1 MANAAL
7 LHIIQVAIV
16 FILKN
21 HTTMEFTQSVKSVF
35 SKYATFSGR
44 ASRSEY
50 WYFVLFNIIASIALF
65 LLGIAI
71 GAAVGGSDGAMGGL
85 IVGYILYVIYGLG
98 VLIPSLAVT
107 VRRLH
112 DTNNSGWL
120 ILIGLIPCIGGIV
133 LLVLTI
139 LQGTNGENKYGDI
152 PE

>member
-1 MANAAL
+1 M
-7 LHIIQVAIV
+7 
-16 FILKN
+16 
-21 HTTMEFTQSVKSVF
+21 TFTQSIKSVF
-35 SKYATFSGR
+35 SKYATFTGR

-50 WYFVLFNIIASIALF
+50 WYFTLFNIITSTLLL

-71 GAAVGGSDGAMGGL
+71 GAATGGSDGVPGGL
-85 IVGYILYVIYGLG
+85 IVGYILYIIYGLG
-98 VLIPSLAVT
+98 VLIPSLAVA

-120 ILIGLIPCIGGIV
+120 ILLGLIPCVGGIV
-133 LLVLTI
+133 LLVFMI

>member
-1 MANAAL
+1 M
-7 LHIIQVAIV
+7 
-16 FILKN
+16 
-21 HTTMEFTQSVKSVF
+21 TFTQSIKSVF
-35 SKYATFSGR
+35 RKYATFTGR

-50 WYFVLFNIIASIALF
+50 WYFTLFNIITSTLLF

-71 GAAVGGSDGAMGGL
+71 GAATGGSDGVPGGL
-85 IVGYILYVIYGLG
+85 IVGYILYIIYGLG
-98 VLIPSLAVT
+98 VLIPSLAVA

-120 ILIGLIPCIGGIV
+120 ILLGLIPCVGGIV
-133 LLVLTI
+133 LLVFMI

>member
-1 MANAAL
+1 M
-7 LHIIQVAIV
+7 
-16 FILKN
+16 
-21 HTTMEFTQSVKSVF
+21 TFTQSIKSVF
-35 SKYATFSGR
+35 SKYATFTGR

-50 WYFVLFNIIASIALF
+50 WYFTLFNIITSTLLF

-71 GAAVGGSDGAMGGL
+71 GAATGGSDGVPGGL
-85 IVGYILYVIYGLG
+85 IVGYILYIIYGLG
-98 VLIPSLAVT
+98 VLIPSLDVT

-120 ILIGLIPCIGGIV
+120 ILLGLIPCVGGIV
-133 LLVLTI
+133 LLVFMI

>member
-1 MANAAL
+1 M
-7 LHIIQVAIV
+7 
-16 FILKN
+16 
-21 HTTMEFTQSVKSVF
+21 TFTQSIKSVF
-35 SKYATFSGR
+35 SKYATFTGR

-50 WYFVLFNIIASIALF
+50 WYFTLFNIITSTLLF

-71 GAAVGGSDGAMGGL
+71 GAATGGSDGVPGGL
-85 IVGYILYVIYGLG
+85 IVGYMLYIIYGLG

-120 ILIGLIPCIGGIV
+120 ILLGLIPCVGGIV
-133 LLVLTI
+133 LLVFMI

>member
-1 MANAAL
+1 M
-7 LHIIQVAIV
+7 
-16 FILKN
+16 
-21 HTTMEFTQSVKSVF
+21 TFTQSIKSVF
-35 SKYATFSGR
+35 SKYAIFTGR

-50 WYFVLFNIIASIALF
+50 WYFTLFNIITSTLLF

-71 GAAVGGSDGAMGGL
+71 GAATGGSDGVPGGL
-85 IVGYILYVIYGLG
+85 IVGYILDIIYGLG

-120 ILIGLIPCIGGIV
+120 ILLGLIPCVGGIV
-133 LLVLTI
+133 LLVFMI

>member
-1 MANAAL
+1 M
-7 LHIIQVAIV
+7 
-16 FILKN
+16 
-21 HTTMEFTQSVKSVF
+21 TFTQSIKSVF
-35 SKYATFSGR
+35 SKYATFTGR

-50 WYFVLFNIIASIALF
+50 WYFTLFNIIASTLLL

-71 GAAVGGSDGAMGGL
+71 GAATGGSDGVPGGL
-85 IVGYILYVIYGLG
+85 IVGYILYIIYGLG
-98 VLIPSLAVT
+98 VLIPSLAVA

-120 ILIGLIPCIGGIV
+120 ILLGLIPCVGGIV
-133 LLVLTI
+133 LLVFMI

>member
-1 MANAAL
+1 MTL
-7 LHIIQVAIV
+7 
-16 FILKN
+16 
-21 HTTMEFTQSVKSVF
+21 TQSVKSVF
-35 SKYATFSGR
+35 SKYATFTGR

-50 WYFVLFNIIASIALF
+50 WYFTLFNIITSTLLF

-71 GAAVGGSDGAMGGL
+71 GAATGGSDGVPGGL
-85 IVGYILYVIYGLG
+85 IVGYILYIIYGLG

-120 ILIGLIPCIGGIV
+120 ILLGLIPCVGGIV
-133 LLVLTI
+133 LLVFMI

>member
-1 MANAAL
+1 M
-7 LHIIQVAIV
+7 
-16 FILKN
+16 
-21 HTTMEFTQSVKSVF
+21 TFTQSIKSVF
-35 SKYATFSGR
+35 SKYATFTGR

-50 WYFVLFNIIASIALF
+50 WYFTLFNIITSTLLF

-71 GAAVGGSDGAMGGL
+71 GAATGGSDGVPGGL
-85 IVGYILYVIYGLG
+85 IVGYILYIIYGLG

-120 ILIGLIPCIGGIV
+120 ILLGLIPCVGGIV
-133 LLVLTI
+133 LLVFMI
-139 LQGTNGENKYGDI
+139 LQGTNGENKYGNI

>member
-1 MANAAL
+1 MTL
-7 LHIIQVAIV
+7 TKSI
-16 FILKN
+16 
-21 HTTMEFTQSVKSVF
+21 KSVF
-35 SKYATFSGR
+35 SKYATFTGR

-50 WYFVLFNIIASIALF
+50 WYFTLFNIITSTLLF

-71 GAAVGGSDGAMGGL
+71 GAATGGSDGVPGGL
-85 IVGYILYVIYGLG
+85 IVGYILYIIYGLG

-120 ILIGLIPCIGGIV
+120 ILLGLIPCVGGIV
-133 LLVLTI
+133 LLVFMI

>member
-1 MANAAL
+1 M
-7 LHIIQVAIV
+7 
-16 FILKN
+16 
-21 HTTMEFTQSVKSVF
+21 TFTQSIKSVF
-35 SKYATFSGR
+35 SKYATFTGR

-50 WYFVLFNIIASIALF
+50 WYFTLFNIITSTLLL

-71 GAAVGGSDGAMGGL
+71 GAATGGSDGVPGGL
-85 IVGYILYVIYGLG
+85 IVGYILYIIYGLG

-120 ILIGLIPCIGGIV
+120 ILLGLIPCVGGIV
-133 LLVLTI
+133 LLVFMI

>member
-1 MANAAL
+1 MTL
-7 LHIIQVAIV
+7 
-16 FILKN
+16 
-21 HTTMEFTQSVKSVF
+21 TQSIKSVF
-35 SKYATFSGR
+35 SKYATFTGR

-50 WYFVLFNIIASIALF
+50 WYFTLFNIITSTLLF

-71 GAAVGGSDGAMGGL
+71 GAATGGSDGVPGGL
-85 IVGYILYVIYGLG
+85 IVGYILYIIYGLG

-120 ILIGLIPCIGGIV
+120 ILLGLIPCVGGIV
-133 LLVLTI
+133 LLVFMI

>member
-1 MANAAL
+1 M
-7 LHIIQVAIV
+7 
-16 FILKN
+16 
-21 HTTMEFTQSVKSVF
+21 TFTQSIKSVF
-35 SKYATFSGR
+35 SKYATFTGR

-50 WYFVLFNIIASIALF
+50 WYFTLFNIITSTLLF

-71 GAAVGGSDGAMGGL
+71 GAASGGSDGVPGGL
-85 IVGYILYVIYGLG
+85 IVGYILYIIYGLG

-120 ILIGLIPCIGGIV
+120 ILLGLIPCVGGIV
-133 LLVLTI
+133 LLVFMI

>member
-1 MANAAL
+1 
-7 LHIIQVAIV
+7 
-16 FILKN
+16 
-21 HTTMEFTQSVKSVF
+21 MEFTQSVKSVF

-107 VRRLH
+107 ARRLH

-120 ILIGLIPCIGGIV
+120 ILIGLIPFVGSVV
-133 LLVLTI
+133 LLVFMI
-139 LQGTNGENKYGDI
+139 LQGTNGETKYGDS

>member
-1 MANAAL
+1 M
-7 LHIIQVAIV
+7 
-16 FILKN
+16 
-21 HTTMEFTQSVKSVF
+21 TFTQSIKSVF
-35 SKYATFSGR
+35 SQYATFTGR

-50 WYFVLFNIIASIALF
+50 WYFTLFNIITSTLLF

-71 GAAVGGSDGAMGGL
+71 GAATGGSDGVPGGL
-85 IVGYILYVIYGLG
+85 IVGYILYIIYGLG
-98 VLIPSLAVT
+98 VLIPSLAVA

-120 ILIGLIPCIGGIV
+120 ILLGLIPCVGGIV
-133 LLVLTI
+133 LLVFMI

>member
-1 MANAAL
+1 M
-7 LHIIQVAIV
+7 
-16 FILKN
+16 
-21 HTTMEFTQSVKSVF
+21 TFTQSIKSVF
-35 SKYATFSGR
+35 SKYATFTGR

-50 WYFVLFNIIASIALF
+50 WYFTLFNIIASTLLL

-71 GAAVGGSDGAMGGL
+71 GAATGGSDGVPGGL
-85 IVGYILYVIYGLG
+85 IVGYILYIIYGLG

-120 ILIGLIPCIGGIV
+120 ILLGLIPCVGGIV
-133 LLVLTI
+133 LLVFMI

>member
-1 MANAAL
+1 M
-7 LHIIQVAIV
+7 
-16 FILKN
+16 
-21 HTTMEFTQSVKSVF
+21 TFTQSIKSVF
-35 SKYATFSGR
+35 SKYATFTGR

-50 WYFVLFNIIASIALF
+50 WYFTLFNIITSTLLF

-71 GAAVGGSDGAMGGL
+71 GAATGGSDGVPGGL
-85 IVGYILYVIYGLG
+85 IVGYILYIIYGLG

-120 ILIGLIPCIGGIV
+120 ILLGLIPCVGGIV
-133 LLVLTI
+133 LLVFMI

>member
-1 MANAAL
+1 M
-7 LHIIQVAIV
+7 
-16 FILKN
+16 
-21 HTTMEFTQSVKSVF
+21 TFTQSIKSVF
-35 SKYATFSGR
+35 SKYATFTGR

-50 WYFVLFNIIASIALF
+50 WYFTLFNIITSTLLF

-71 GAAVGGSDGAMGGL
+71 GAATGGSDGVPGGL
-85 IVGYILYVIYGLG
+85 IVGYILYIIYGLG

-112 DTNNSGWL
+112 DTNSSGWL
-120 ILIGLIPCIGGIV
+120 ILLGLIPCVGGIV
-133 LLVLTI
+133 LLVFMI

>member
-1 MANAAL
+1 M
-7 LHIIQVAIV
+7 
-16 FILKN
+16 
-21 HTTMEFTQSVKSVF
+21 TFTQSIKSVF
-35 SKYATFSGR
+35 CKYATFTGR

-50 WYFVLFNIIASIALF
+50 WYFTLFNIITSTLLF

-71 GAAVGGSDGAMGGL
+71 GAATGGSDGVPGGL
-85 IVGYILYVIYGLG
+85 IVGYILYIIYGLG

-120 ILIGLIPCIGGIV
+120 ILLGLIPCVGGIV
-133 LLVLTI
+133 LLVFMI

>member
-1 MANAAL
+1 M
-7 LHIIQVAIV
+7 
-16 FILKN
+16 
-21 HTTMEFTQSVKSVF
+21 TFTQSIKSVF
-35 SKYATFSGR
+35 SKYATFTGR

-50 WYFVLFNIIASIALF
+50 WYFTLFNIIASTLLF

-71 GAAVGGSDGAMGGL
+71 GAATGGSDGVPGGL
-85 IVGYILYVIYGLG
+85 IVGYILYIIYGLG

-120 ILIGLIPCIGGIV
+120 ILLGLIPCVGGIV
-133 LLVLTI
+133 LLVFMI

>member
-1 MANAAL
+1 
-7 LHIIQVAIV
+7 
-16 FILKN
+16 
-21 HTTMEFTQSVKSVF
+21 MEFTQSVKSVF

>member
-1 MANAAL
+1 M
-7 LHIIQVAIV
+7 
-16 FILKN
+16 
-21 HTTMEFTQSVKSVF
+21 TFTQSIKSVF
-35 SKYATFSGR
+35 SKYATFTGR

-50 WYFVLFNIIASIALF
+50 WYFTLFNIITSTLLF

-71 GAAVGGSDGAMGGL
+71 GAATGGSDGVPGGL
-85 IVGYILYVIYGLG
+85 IVGYILYIIYGLG
-98 VLIPSLAVT
+98 VLIPSLAVA

-120 ILIGLIPCIGGIV
+120 ILLGLIPCVGGIV
-133 LLVLTI
+133 LLVFMI

>member
-1 MANAAL
+1 MTL
-7 LHIIQVAIV
+7 
-16 FILKN
+16 
-21 HTTMEFTQSVKSVF
+21 TQSVKSVF
-35 SKYATFSGR
+35 SKYATFTGR

-50 WYFVLFNIIASIALF
+50 WYFTLFNIITSTLLF

-71 GAAVGGSDGAMGGL
+71 GAATGGSDGVPGGL
-85 IVGYILYVIYGLG
+85 IVGYILYIIYGLG

-120 ILIGLIPCIGGIV
+120 ILLGLIPCVGGIV
-133 LLVLTI
+133 LLVFMI
-139 LQGTNGENKYGDI
+139 LQGTNGENQYGDI